1 MNRLFNTPSSVVEM
15 PLRTLSDLLCQSLA
29 LAIPNQLEC
38 SAIVQQLLNYYL
50 KVDLTDYVLNP
61 LCTISP
67 AVQKNLLD
75 GLGRLKKNEP
85 IQYVIG
91 AAYFVGNL
99 FKVTPAVLIP
109 RPETEE
115 WVIFLMRYLS
125 PPTSILDIG
134 TGSGCI
140 AITLKKQFP
149 AALVDALDISK
160 EALAVAVYNAAQL
173 DVAVHFIE
181 ADILTDPLPSS
192 NWSLIVS
199 NPPYV
204 SIQEKAFMDP
214 NVLDY
219 EPHLALFVHDDDPL
233 LFYRQIIKCAVRH
246 LCLNGILCLEINEAL
261 GEKII
266 DLLHCANFKQIS
278 LHKDIRQKDRW
289 IMAVLKH
296 KLSI

>member
-1 MNRLFNTPSSVVEM
+1 MNRFSNTSSSVVEM
-15 PLRTLSDLLCQSLA
+15 PLRTLSDLLYQSLA

-38 SAIVQQLLNYYL
+38 RSIVQKLLNYYL
-50 KVDLTDYVLNP
+50 QVDLADYILNP

-67 AVQKNLLD
+67 AVQKNILD
-75 GLGRLKKNEP
+75 GLDRLKKYEP

-91 AAYFVGNL
+91 ATYFLDNL

-115 WVIFLMRYLS
+115 WVTFLMRHLS

-140 AITLKKQFP
+140 AITLKKEFP
-149 AALVDALDISK
+149 EALVDALDISK
-160 EALAVAVYNAAQL
+160 EALGVAAYNAAQL
-173 DVAVHFIE
+173 GVAVHFIE
-181 ADILTDPLPSS
+181 ADILTDPLPSC

-204 SIQEKAFMDP
+204 SMQEKSLMHP

-233 LFYRQIIKCAVRH
+233 LFYRQIIQCAVRH
-246 LCLNGILCLEINEAL
+246 LCHNGILCLEINETL
-261 GEKII
+261 GKKIV
-266 DLLHCANFKQIS
+266 DLLHCANFKQIA
-278 LHKDIRQKDRW
+278 LYKDIRQKDRW
-289 IMAVLKH
+289 IMAVLKY
-296 KLSI
+296 KPNI

>member
-1 MNRLFNTPSSVVEM
+1 MNQLSNTPSSVVEM
-15 PLRTLSDLLCQSLA
+15 PLLTLSDLFCQSLA

-38 SAIVQQLLNYYL
+38 RAIVQQLLNYYL
-50 KVDLTDYVLNP
+50 QVDLTDYILNP

-67 AVQKNLLD
+67 PVQKNLLD
-75 GLGRLKKNEP
+75 GLSRLKKYEP

-91 AAYFVGNL
+91 TTYFVGNL

-115 WVIFLMRYLS
+115 WVTCLMRHLS
-125 PPTSILDIG
+125 PPASILDIG

-149 AALVDALDISK
+149 TALVDALDISK
-160 EALAVAVYNAAQL
+160 EALAVAAYNAAQL
-173 DVAVHFIE
+173 GVDVHFIK
-181 ADILTDPLPSS
+181 ADILTDPLPSC

-204 SIQEKAFMDP
+204 SIQEKAFMHP

-219 EPHLALFVHDDDPL
+219 EPHLALFVDDDDPL
-233 LFYRQIIKCAVRH
+233 LFYRQIIQCAVRH

-261 GEKII
+261 GEKIV
-266 DLLHCANFKQIS
+266 DLLCCANFKEIS
-278 LHKDIRQKDRW
+278 LYKDIRQKDRW
-289 IMAVLKH
+289 IMAVLNDKPN
-296 KLSI
+296 I